1 MERYGREK
9 GIGLALG
16 VTLAYEM
23 LRKGKGVAR
32 KLYLSPL
39 LREERTRKELISLAR
54 GIGIPVIENNL
65 KIFKESEKESCYAI
79 GEFLVREEPLPKD
92 EDHVLLE
99 SPGTLGN
106 IGTIMRSMASFGVHS
121 LAILL
126 PAGDPHS
133 PKAVRSSMGAYFQT
147 RIRTYPSFEEYG
159 RDFPGRKILP
169 FMLDGATPLRDVD
182 LKGPLTLAF
191 GNEGRG
197 LGKEWKER
205 GSPVLIPMEEGVDS
219 LNLDNAASIA
229 LYALHERRR
238 KG

>member
-1 MERYGREK
+1 MERYGRDK

-16 VTLAYEM
+16 TTLCYEM
-23 LRKGKGVAR
+23 LRKGREVAR

-39 LREERTRKELISLAR
+39 LREERTRKELVALAR
-54 GIGIPVIENNL
+54 EIHIPVVENNL
-65 KIFKESEKESCYAI
+65 KIFRESEKESCYAI

-99 SPGTLGN
+99 SPSTLGN
-106 IGTIMRSMASFGVHS
+106 IGTIMRSMASFGVSS
-121 LAILL
+121 LALLL

-147 RIRTYPSFEEYG
+147 KIRTYPSFDEYA

-169 FMLDGATPLRDVD
+169 FMLDGATPLREAD
-182 LKGPLTLAF
+182 LEGPLTLAF
-191 GNEGRG
+191 GNEGKG

-205 GSPVLIPMEEGVDS
+205 GRPVLIPMEEGVDS

-229 LYALHERRR
+229 LYALHEKRR
-238 KG
+238 G